1 MLYAYFLR
9 RMTLEEERTFDVSL
23 SLNKEFVSDP
33 TATWPDASAND
44 DPKANEAMG
53 QWLSGCET
61 FKRRTV
67 RGCPALRT
75 KAYKI
80 SHRGM

>member
-1 MLYAYFLR
+1 ML
-9 RMTLEEERTFDVSL
+9 RMTAEEERTFNVIL

-33 TATWPDASAND
+33 TAAWPDASADD
-44 DPKANEAMG
+44 DPKAMS

-61 FKRRTV
+61 FKRRTL

-80 SHRGM
+80 SHGGT